1 MEEGLLK
8 KNGIAILKGE
18 LIALGINI
26 LALTMLSAIM
36 TYSTISDNAIP
47 TLVVALNTVAI
58 LIGSSIATIKLQKR
72 GIVNGLIIGLLY
84 ILIYLLIS
92 LIFSGNINF
101 SSKTILIMVLG
112 LISGGIG
119 GIIGVNI
126 NKKN

>member
-1 MEEGLLK
+1 M
-8 KNGIAILKGE
+8 
-18 LIALGINI
+18 
-26 LALTMLSAIM
+26 LTPI
-36 TYSTISDNAIP
+36 IP
-47 TLVVALNTVAI
+47 PI
-58 LIGSSIATIKLQKR
+58 PPEISSIATIKLQKR

-92 LIFSGNINF
+92 LIFFGNINF
-101 SSKTILIMVLG
+101 SSKTIFIMVLG